1 MAQTRETNLHVILF
15 CSCVVVKL
23 SWQKREL
30 NVDATVAVFGT
41 ILSETWRLHTIFVAH
56 RKPAGA
62 TERKPE

>member
-41 ILSETWRLHTIFVAH
+41 ILSETWRLHQGIGNSNHNTIYCN
-56 RKPAGA
+56 K
-62 TERKPE
+62 